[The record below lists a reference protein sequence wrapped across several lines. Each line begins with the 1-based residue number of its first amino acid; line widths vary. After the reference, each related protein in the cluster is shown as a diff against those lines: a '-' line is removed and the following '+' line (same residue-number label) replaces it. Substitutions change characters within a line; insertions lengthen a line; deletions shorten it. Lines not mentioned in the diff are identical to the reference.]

1 MLNKKCMGL
10 SLGLPSLLVAG
21 KRTVALLEQHYPTAG
36 AHQAKLCEGFF
47 HCGYFCV
54 TGQM

>member
-1 MLNKKCMGL
+1 VLNKKCMGL